1 MMTRR
6 DPDFHT
12 AVTKWST
19 DRGDGDSLLRPWREA
34 AGGGLVYVNRCGD
47 VMEVTMPVDSNVIKQ
62 ALVMMTDTEYRI
74 STVASVKADKEGL
87 GFTLTDTDGWALYAA
102 NHNSLLLPVP
112 GELVRY
118 YGRGIGFPVRG
129 VATGR
134 HIYYYETAADHA
146 ARREREEAR
155 AAFERAEQWLA
166 GLAEFKARV
175 DKLPEPFRD
184 RIAGFMQR
192 PEWGPGFG
200 GYELFACEEAVKI
213 ADALRTD
220 DAIRVYRK
228 AGCDRQRE
236 LVPGVAYEE
245 HSGNTFGAACTL
257 AQLYVGNATLVPM
270 MHGALCPL
278 VGCRNYGCWCTRQPK
293 EVA

>member
-1 MMTRR
+1 
-6 DPDFHT
+6 
-12 AVTKWST
+12 
-19 DRGDGDSLLRPWREA
+19 
-34 AGGGLVYVNRCGD
+34 
-47 VMEVTMPVDSNVIKQ
+47 MPVDHVVIH
-62 ALVMMTDTEYRI
+62 DTEYRA
-74 STVASVKADKEGL
+74 SAVASVKADEEGQ
-87 GFTLTDTDGWALYAA
+87 GFALTDTDGWTLYVA
-102 NHNSLLLPVP
+102 NHNSLPLPVP
-112 GELVRY
+112 GKLVRY

-146 ARREREEAR
+146 ARRAREEAR
-155 AAFERAEQWLA
+155 DAFERTEQWLA

-175 DKLPEPFRD
+175 AKLPEPFRD
-184 RIAGFMQR
+184 RIAGFMVR

-213 ADALRTD
+213 ALALHTD
-220 DAIRVYRK
+220 DAIRAYRK
-228 AGCDRQRE
+228 AGCNRQRE

-257 AQLYVGNATLVPM
+257 AQLYVTNAALVAK

-278 VGCRNYGCWCTRQPK
+278 VGCQNYGCWATRQPK
-293 EVA
+293 EDA